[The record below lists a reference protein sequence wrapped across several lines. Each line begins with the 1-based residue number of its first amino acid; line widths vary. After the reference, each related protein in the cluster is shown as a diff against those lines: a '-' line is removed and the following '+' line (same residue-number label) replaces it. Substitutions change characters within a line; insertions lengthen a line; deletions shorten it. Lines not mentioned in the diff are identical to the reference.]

1 MLRTTI
7 LTASGGW
14 KTLVVPTTPI
24 EFWTLALTIA
34 TVALAAVAFFGLRA
48 VALSKK
54 DMTNRTTREA
64 AQCTIDRCNE
74 MARELIPMYLD
85 ILAGLTAQKVPMF
98 VHDVGEVSFEK
109 NEETE
114 KINDAIAWMGKVDSA
129 LLNKTVQRRANLESG
144 PYQNI
149 VTLFRG
155 WYARKAQDAML
166 EQLMRMQSEGP
177 MLPKAIGEVP

>member
-1 MLRTTI
+1 
-7 LTASGGW
+7 
-14 KTLVVPTTPI
+14 
-24 EFWTLALTIA
+24 
-34 TVALAAVAFFGLRA
+34 
-48 VALSKK
+48 
-54 DMTNRTTREA
+54 
-64 AQCTIDRCNE
+64 
-74 MARELIPMYLD
+74 MYLD

-129 LLNKTVQRRANLESG
+129 LLNKTVTLLNRLESWSMSFTHDPALATQEVAFEPCSTVFCQMVMSLYPLLLVQRRANLESG
-144 PYQNI
+144 PYQNL

-166 EQLMRMQSEGP
+166 EQLMRMQSDGER
-177 MLPKAIGEVP
+177 LPKAIGKVP